1 LQAGRPGL
9 AKVALAAFFWKIRRG
24 APIERSPHFS
34 QREFP
39 MFKALIAFC
48 LSRRPI
54 VVLGLVMFVAAGF
67 IAFKLLNIEAYPN
80 PTPVILEVTAQAPGL
95 SAEEMERYYT
105 IPMEIGLYT
114 TPGIEVIRSTSFY
127 GLSFVRVSFKYG
139 VDYFF
144 AYAQASIALQ
154 QNVNLPGGLVPSI
167 QENSSTGEIYRYQ
180 VVGPPHFG
188 IANLRTVQDWIVAR
202 RLLTIPG
209 IAMIN
214 SWGGPTKE
222 FQVEVDPHKL
232 EAYSVTV
239 PQILTALG
247 NANINVGGREIRIG
261 QQSINIRGVGLIDD
275 GGNDDL
281 RQGYKVGD
289 IENVVLAQS
298 NGVPVLVRDVGK
310 VSIGYR
316 PRLGILGRG
325 YRVQNEA
332 VDQDDVVG
340 SIVVMR
346 RTEQTAQMI
355 PLVQAAIEKINHD
368 GSLPPG
374 VHVAPYYDRSHL
386 IALTTHTVLHNLI
399 FGCLLVFLIQWIFLG
414 DLRSA
419 TIVGLNIPFALF
431 FATIL
436 LVIQG
441 ESANLL
447 SVGAVDFG
455 IIVDSAVILVENIF
469 KNFQRDAEERR
480 SLLQRLGE
488 GFWGVDPTRNPADAT
503 PARGWTD
510 RLRLILISALQ
521 VDNAV
526 LFSGLITVAGFVP
539 LFTMQGVE
547 GQIFGP
553 MARTYG
559 YALAGA
565 LISTFT
571 ITPVISSMLLPKN
584 VREVETIIVRFLHRI
599 YNPTLRFALSHR
611 LLVVGLELALSIGTF
626 TLIAPRLG
634 SEFLPHLEEGNF
646 WIRASMPITLSL
658 QDGEAATKKM
668 REILMRHPEVTTV
681 VSQHGRPDDGSDASP
696 FSNVELF
703 APLKPFDEWPKGMTK
718 DILTNQIQ
726 EEFNNELP
734 GVIFNFSQYIED
746 NIEEGISGVKGVN
759 SVKIVGPN
767 LQVITNLAEQIRDQ
781 MSQVRG
787 VTDLGI
793 FPVLGQPN
801 LNIKVD
807 RAKAA
812 RYGLNSGD
820 VNAVVQATMGGAVA
834 TSVLEGDRQFD
845 LVVRYTPE
853 YRDSIDKI
861 RNIKVAYQTASGANA
876 YIPLSELATITLD
889 TGAAWVYHESMQ
901 RFIPV
906 KFSVRGRD
914 LGGTVEEAQERIA
927 KNVKL
932 PSGYHLVWAGEY
944 GDLQAAK
951 ARLYVI
957 VPISFVLIA
966 GALYGLFNNFLDCIL
981 ALAGIPD
988 AIVGGILALY
998 ISGLHFSIS
1007 AAIGFVSLF
1016 GVSVMDGILMITF
1029 YNHERALGFS
1039 PMESMYRA
1047 ASTRMRPLLMT
1058 ALSACIGLFPA
1069 AISTGIGSQVQRP
1082 LATVIVGGMLV
1093 GPIMLLIAVP
1103 ALRLIFLSH
1112 EHHPISA
1119 IEAG

>member
-1 LQAGRPGL
+1 
-9 AKVALAAFFWKIRRG
+9 
-24 APIERSPHFS
+24 
-34 QREFP
+34 
-39 MFKALIAFC
+39 MFKSLLAFC
-48 LSRRPI
+48 LSRRAII
-54 VVLGLVMFVAAGF
+54 VVGLVLFTGAGLV
-67 IAFKLLNIEAYPN
+67 AFKLLNIEAYPN
-80 PTPVILEVTAQAPGL
+80 PTPVILEITAQAPGL

-105 IPMEIGLYT
+105 RPMEIGLYS

-127 GLSFVRVSFKYG
+127 GLSFVRVSFRYG

-144 AYAQASIALQ
+144 AYSQASVAMA
-154 QNVNLPGGLVPSI
+154 QNVSLPGNLVPTI
-167 QENSSTGEIYRYQ
+167 QANSSTGEIYRYQ

-188 IANLRTVQDWIVAR
+188 IINLRTVQDWIVAR

-209 IAMIN
+209 IAGVN

-222 FQVEVDPHKL
+222 FEVEVDPHKL
-232 EAYSVTV
+232 EAYSATV

-247 NANINVGGREIRIG
+247 NANINVGAREIRLG

-281 RQGYKVGD
+281 TEGYRVND
-289 IENVVLAQS
+289 IENTVLSQV
-298 NGVPVLVRDVGK
+298 NGVPILIKDVGT
-310 VSIGYR
+310 VNVGYR
-316 PRLGILGRG
+316 PRLGILGR
-325 YRVQNEA
+325 
-332 VDQDDVVG
+332 DTHDDVVG
-340 SIVVMR
+340 AIVVQR
-346 RTEQTAQMI
+346 RTEKTADMI
-355 PLVQAAIEKINHD
+355 PKVKEAIDTLNRD
-368 GSLPPG
+368 GSLPAG
-374 VHVAPYYDRSHL
+374 VKVVPFYDRSSL
-386 IALTTHTVLHNLI
+386 IAITTHTVLHNLV
-399 FGCLLVFLIQWIFLG
+399 FGCVLVFLIQWVFLG
-414 DLRSA
+414 NLRSA
-419 TIVGLNIPFALF
+419 IIVGLSIPFALF

-436 LVIQG
+436 LVITG

-469 KNFQRDAEERR
+469 RNFQRDPQERAAF
-480 SLLQRLGE
+480 LQRLSA
-488 GFWGVDPTRNPADAT
+488 GFWGSDPTRAEPGGEGTAFH
-503 PARGWTD
+503 WTD

-521 VDNAV
+521 VDKAV
-526 LFSGLITVAGFVP
+526 LFSALITVAGFVP

-565 LISTFT
+565 LIATFT
-571 ITPVISSMLLPKN
+571 VTPVMASILLPQHVK
-584 VREVETIIVRFLHRI
+584 ETETFLVHLLHRL
-599 YNPTLRFALSHR
+599 YDPALRFTLRNRF
-611 LLVVGLELALSIGTF
+611 LVVGLELALSIGTF
-626 TLIAPRLG
+626 YFIAPRLG

-658 QDGEAATKKM
+658 QDGEATARKM
-668 REILMRHPEVTTV
+668 REILLRHPEVLTV

-703 APLKPFDEWPKGMTK
+703 APLKPFDEWPKGLTK
-718 DILTNQIQ
+718 DKLTNTIHQ
-726 EEFNNELP
+726 EFQNELP
-734 GVIFNFSQYIED
+734 GVNFNFSQYIED

-767 LQVITNLAEQIRDQ
+767 LEQLTRLADHVRDE
-781 MSQVRG
+781 MSHVRG
-787 VTDLGI
+787 VEDLGI

-801 LNIKVD
+801 LNIKVA
-807 RAKAA
+807 REKAA
-812 RYGLNSGD
+812 RYGFNSGD
-820 VNAVVQATMGGAVA
+820 VNSIVQAVMGGAVS
-834 TSVLEGDRQFD
+834 TEVLEGDRQFD

-853 YRDSIDKI
+853 YRNNMGEI
-861 RNIKVAYQTASGANA
+861 RNIKVGYTTSIGANA
-876 YIPLSELATITLD
+876 YIPLSELATISLD
-889 TGAAWVYHESMQ
+889 TGAAWIYHESVQ

-914 LGGTVEEAQERIA
+914 LGGTVEDAQQRIA

-932 PSGYHLVWAGEY
+932 PSGYHLVWAGEF
-944 GDLQAAK
+944 GDLQEAK
-951 ARLYVI
+951 KRLEII

-966 GALYGLFNNFLDCIL
+966 GALYSLFNNFRDSML

-998 ISGLHFSIS
+998 VSGLHFSIS

-1029 YNHERALGFS
+1029 YNQEVAHGLRHVEA
-1039 PMESMYRA
+1039 MYRA
-1047 ASTRMRPLLMT
+1047 ATTRMRPLLMT

-1093 GPIMLLIAVP
+1093 GPVMLLLAVP
-1103 ALRLIFLSH
+1103 ALRLIFLGG
-1112 EHHPISA
+1112 EERRA
-1119 IEAG
+1119 GLEAR

>member
-1 LQAGRPGL
+1 
-9 AKVALAAFFWKIRRG
+9 
-24 APIERSPHFS
+24 
-34 QREFP
+34 
-39 MFKALIAFC
+39 MFKSLLAFC
-48 LSRRPI
+48 LSRRAI
-54 VVLGLVMFVAAGF
+54 VVSGLLLFAVAGF
-67 IAFKLLNIEAYPN
+67 VAFKLLNIEAYPN
-80 PTPVILEVTAQAPGL
+80 PTPVILEITAQAPGL

-105 IPMEIGLYT
+105 RPMEIGLYS

-144 AYAQASIALQ
+144 AYSQASVAMT
-154 QNVNLPGGLVPSI
+154 QNVNLPGNLVPTI
-167 QENSSTGEIYRYQ
+167 QANSSTGEIYRYQ

-188 IANLRTVQDWIVAR
+188 ITNLRTVQDWIVAR

-209 IAMIN
+209 IAAVN

-222 FQVEVDPHKL
+222 FEVEVDPHKL

-275 GGNDDL
+275 GGSDDL
-281 RQGYKVGD
+281 TEGYRVND
-289 IENVVLAQS
+289 IEAVVLSQE
-298 NGVPVLVRDVGK
+298 NGVPILMKDVGT
-310 VSIGYR
+310 VSVGYR
-316 PRLGILGRG
+316 PRLGILGRD
-325 YRVQNEA
+325 R
-332 VDQDDVVG
+332 QDDVVG
-340 SIVVMR
+340 AIVVQR
-346 RTEQTAQMI
+346 RTEKTADMI
-355 PLVQAAIEKINHD
+355 PKVKEAIDTLNHD
-368 GSLPPG
+368 GSLPRG
-374 VHVAPYYDRSHL
+374 VRVVPFYDRSSL

-399 FGCLLVFLIQWIFLG
+399 FGCMLVFLIQWIFLG
-414 DLRSA
+414 NLRSA
-419 TIVGLNIPFALF
+419 VIVGLNIPFALF

-436 LVIQG
+436 LVITG

-455 IIVDSAVILVENIF
+455 IIVDSAVILVENVF
-469 KNFQRDAEERR
+469 RNFQRDPEDRQG
-480 SLLQRLGE
+480 LLQRLARGY
-488 GFWGVDPTRNPADAT
+488 WGPDPTTIEHAEAGPAF
-503 PARGWTD
+503 RWTD

-521 VDNAV
+521 VDKAV
-526 LFSGLITVAGFVP
+526 LFSALITVAGFVP

-565 LISTFT
+565 LIATFT
-571 ITPVISSMLLPKN
+571 VTPVIASMLIPQRVK
-584 VREVETIIVRFLHRI
+584 ETETIVVRVLHRL
-599 YNPTLRFALSHR
+599 YNPALRFTLKNR
-611 LLVVGLELALSIGTF
+611 FLVVGMELALSLGTF
-626 TLIAPRLG
+626 FFIAPRLG

-658 QDGEAATKKM
+658 QDGEAAARKM
-668 REILMRHPEVTTV
+668 REILLRHPEVLTV
-681 VSQHGRPDDGSDASP
+681 VSQHGRPDDGSDAAP

-703 APLKPFDEWPKGMTK
+703 APLKSFDEWPKGLTK
-718 DILTNQIQ
+718 DKLTEQIQ
-726 EEFNNELP
+726 REFENELP

-767 LQVITNLAEQIRDQ
+767 LEELTKLADQVRDQ

-787 VTDLGI
+787 VADLGI

-807 RAKAA
+807 REKAA

-820 VNAVVQATMGGAVA
+820 VNSVVQAAMGGAVA
-834 TSVLEGDRQFD
+834 TEVLEGDRQFD

-853 YRDSIDKI
+853 HRNNIGEI
-861 RNIKVAYQTASGANA
+861 RNIRVGYTTASGTNA
-876 YIPLSELATITLD
+876 YIPLSELATISLD
-889 TGAAWVYHESMQ
+889 TGAAWIYHESVQ

-914 LGGTVEEAQERIA
+914 LGGTVEEAQQRIA
-927 KNVKL
+927 QNVTL
-932 PSGYHLVWAGEY
+932 PPGYRLVWAGEF
-944 GDLQAAK
+944 GDLQDAK
-951 ARLYVI
+951 KRLEII
-957 VPISFVLIA
+957 VPISFILIA
-966 GALYGLFNNFLDCIL
+966 GALYSLFNNLRDSVL

-988 AIVGGILALY
+988 AVVGGILALY
-998 ISGLHFSIS
+998 VSGLNFSIS

-1029 YNHERALGFS
+1029 YNQERSHGLA
-1039 PMESMYRA
+1039 PADAMYRA
-1047 ASTRMRPLLMT
+1047 ATTRMRPLLMT

-1093 GPIMLLIAVP
+1093 GPVMLLLAVP
-1103 ALRLIFLSH
+1103 ALRLILLGRERNPMGEESR
-1112 EHHPISA
+1112 
-1119 IEAG
+1119 